1 MAGPRFQGEL
11 VEDTTSSSPR
21 FGGGELVKDA
31 APISEPVAGE
41 PKTYTMFSAPPDPKD
56 VSKGYEEALKGT
68 ASGVGQTY
76 TGIGELFPG
85 EAGATAA
92 RMTQQLKDFGSPE
105 AQFAGGLVAPLP
117 LAKLLRGGKI
127 TQDAQELL
135 TRGKQAFESAK
146 TGMLAGGI
154 YGVAAPT
161 GIEDTLERYKE
172 KGFTALK
179 SIPFGGLL
187 GGVLGGMTATSIKS
201 AADVARDYVREFVKR
216 GFKGGES
223 IEGLAAT
230 SDVATREIQR
240 LTNEL
245 NSIQILK
252 PDQITAKGEAAAQ
265 VRIDNLNRQLNTENE
280 KIFNLAQQQA
290 NALRQQGGAEAEKA
304 AKDVLAAAQA
314 QINKSKQQVAIINE
328 KAQNRINAVNSGIQ
342 KLGKEKELTDI
353 FTPVQETSIA
363 KQAAFIKERDQL
375 DKVLRDNQKKI
386 VEANQAK
393 GLQLENMPA
402 YSEIEKLTR
411 PFDPGTSPDI
421 VKTTDPGV
429 LSFFKRIRDSVINRQ
444 YELTEEQAKTARGLG
459 YNVKENQ
466 GKFYRTFKSSFEA
479 ADDARRF
486 VGEVFRNPPEG
497 YGAVKGIKQQN
508 MYDLLSRLQQEYV
521 GATGQKALQKNWSD
535 AARNLEQFETKAGR
549 TLTAIEEGT
558 SYTAKAPGEL
568 GNVFFANRSGV
579 QNLIDITGDA
589 ALVKRTAGEYL
600 VNQFRGQNASTV
612 RNWLNQPKNRD
623 WLSHPSLAEV
633 KSQAEQYANTLSS
646 AERAQRAQMELSKA
660 PIKVEGKRLPTTEA
674 ERIAQEQA
682 EKARTTTATTFEKQ
696 ATSTLESA
704 QKQAEEAQQAA
715 KSREPGITKE
725 ETRRAKE
732 QNLAAQQQADNLKL
746 QLDSVKGEA
755 NQLFKTAQAN
765 NATRTSYDR
774 LRKFGNLVDQA
785 EQEAARTGVPATIYS
800 YSNLI
805 TEMKR
810 FLTEQAKT
818 GAIPENLLLR
828 ESQKIDQINA
838 LMARDKKIELLKEE
852 LQVLGGQLGTANLRG
867 ALRTGA
873 SILSR

>member
-1 MAGPRFQGEL
+1 MTDKVGQWEDVPKNVGEWET
-11 VEDTTSSSPR
+11 VASD
-21 FGGGELVKDA
+21 
-31 APISEPVAGE
+31 PV
-41 PKTYTMFSAPPDPKD
+41 PKPKEKSRTYSMFRPEPDPQAEA
-56 VSKGYEEALKGT
+56 KGYGEAIKGA
-68 ASGVGQTY
+68 ASGAAQTF
-76 TGIGELFPG
+76 TGIGELLPG
-85 EAGATAA
+85 EAGSTAA
-92 RMTQQLKDFGSPE
+92 RMTQLLKEFGAPDAQTAGQL
-105 AQFAGGLVAPLP
+105 VTPLP

-127 TQDAQELL
+127 VQEAPELL
-135 TRGKQAFESAK
+135 TRGKQALETAK
-146 TGMLAGGI
+146 TGAKAGGI
-154 YGVAAPT
+154 YGLAAPT

-179 SIPFGGLL
+179 GIPI
-187 GGVLGGMTATSIKS
+187 GGVLGGIFGGITATKVKS

-216 GFKGGES
+216 GFKGGEN

-230 SDVATREIQR
+230 SDVATKEIER

-252 PDQITAKGEAAAQ
+252 PDQITVKGEAAAQ

-280 KIFNLAQQQA
+280 KILSLAQQKA
-290 NALRQQGGAEAEKA
+290 DALRQQGGAQAEKA

-353 FTPVQETSIA
+353 FTPAQEASIA

-393 GLQLENMPA
+393 GVQLENMPA
-402 YSEIEKLTR
+402 YSEIEKVTR
-411 PFDPGTSPDI
+411 PFDPATSPDI

-429 LSFFKRIRDSVINRQ
+429 LSFYKRIRDSVVNRQ
-444 YELTEEQAKTARGLG
+444 YELTEEQAKIAKGLG
-459 YNVKENQ
+459 YNVKQEG

-521 GATGQKALQKNWSD
+521 GATEQKALQKNWSD

-549 TLTAIEEGT
+549 TLTEIEEGT
-558 SYTAKAPGEL
+558 SHTAKAPGEL
-568 GNVFFANRSGV
+568 GNVFFTNRSGV

-600 VNQFRGQNASTV
+600 VNQFKGQNANAV

-623 WLSHPSLAEV
+623 WLSHPALAEI
-633 KSQAEQYANTLSS
+633 KLQAEQYANTLSS

-682 EKARTTTATTFEKQ
+682 EKARTTTATAFETQ
-696 ATSTLESA
+696 ATSTLNAA

-715 KSREPGITKE
+715 KGREPGITKE
-725 ETRRAKE
+725 ETRKVKE
-732 QNLAAQQQADNLKL
+732 QNLAAQQQADKLKT
-746 QLDSVKGEA
+746 QLDSLKAEA
-755 NQLFKTAQAN
+755 NEIFNAAQKN
-765 NATRTSYDR
+765 KGTRDSYDR
-774 LRKFGNLVDQA
+774 LRKFGRLVDQA
-785 EQEAARTGVPATIYS
+785 EQEAARTKVPATIYS
-800 YSNLI
+800 YDNLI
-805 TEMKR
+805 SEMKA
-810 FLTEQAKT
+810 FLKEQAKT
-818 GAIPENLLLR
+818 GAIPENMLLQ

-852 LQVLGGQLGTANLRG
+852 LKVLGGQLGTANLRG
-867 ALRTGA
+867 ALRTGS
-873 SILSR
+873 SILSRQD